1 MAIFLL
7 KKYIMDISVIV
18 PAYNEEKYIK
28 KCLKSIKGQ
37 KTKLDYE
44 LIVSDCKST
53 DRTLKIAKRYA
64 DKIVIDDKKGAF
76 CARNKGVLLAKD
88 KILIFV
94 DADTEVHS
102 DYLESAWKKFNSDSS
117 LAGLS
122 YSFKFSKQTPALIFA
137 EEITNDYLRMK
148 SGLGRATLPGFNTCV
163 LKDKFEK
170 IGGFKD
176 FLLEDTEFSRELLHI
191 GKTEYSSEVKVVT
204 SSRKLER
211 MGLLG
216 TLRYYFELNLIENNI
231 DLRGSNFRPPFKI
244 FRRIKNKIFQKAL
257 KNKTYK
263 CIR

>member
-1 MAIFLL
+1 
-7 KKYIMDISVIV
+7 MDISVIV
-18 PAYNEEKYIK
+18 PTLNEEKYIK
-28 KCLKSIKGQ
+28 KCLKSIKKQ

-64 DKIVIDDKKGAF
+64 DKITIGEKKGAAY
-76 CARNKGVLLAKD
+76 ARNKGASLAEGG
-88 KILIFV
+88 ILIFV
-94 DADTEVHS
+94 DADTEIS
-102 DYLESAWKKFNSDSS
+102 PDYMESAWKKFNSDPS
-117 LAGLS
+117 LAGLA
-122 YSFKFSKQTPALIFA
+122 YSFKFSKQTPALMFA

-163 LKDKFEK
+163 LKNKFDK
-170 IGGFKD
+170 IGGYKN
-176 FLLEDTEFSRELLHI
+176 FLLEDTELSRELLLI
-191 GKTEYSSEVKVVT
+191 GKTEYSSEIKVIT

-216 TLRYYFELNLIENNI
+216 TLRYYFELNLIENDI
-231 DLRGSNFRPPFKI
+231 DPRINNFRPPFKI
-244 FRRIKNKIFQKAL
+244 LNRIKNKIFQKAL